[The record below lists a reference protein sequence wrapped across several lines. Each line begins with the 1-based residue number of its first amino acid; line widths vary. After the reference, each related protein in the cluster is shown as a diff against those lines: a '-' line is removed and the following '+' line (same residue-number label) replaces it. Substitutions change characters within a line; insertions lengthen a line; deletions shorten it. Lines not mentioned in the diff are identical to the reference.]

1 MGDMVLKLLWTVD
14 VIIVGVLPHLDIGA
28 GDDVF
33 KKQTCLTASL
43 G

>member
-1 MGDMVLKLLWTVD
+1 MGDMVLKLLRTVD
-14 VIIVGVLPHLDIGA
+14 VIVVGVLPYLDIGS

-33 KKQTCLTASL
+33 RKQTCLTASL